1 MGLTLAPFEMKYILM
16 FTIQLY
22 WLIPKRMRRKCLFK
36 KTYSVYVYEN
46 SKNEGLITGMK
57 SLVYRFKNC
66 RHGAQ
71 LFIDPICGEKKMI
84 LLDNSILSQE
94 YISENI
100 LKSI

>member
-1 MGLTLAPFEMKYILM
+1 M
-16 FTIQLY
+16 FVIQLY

-36 KTYSVYVYEN
+36 KTCSVYVYEHT
-46 SKNEGLITGMK
+46 KNAGVIAGMK

-66 RHGAQ
+66 RHGVQ
-71 LFIDPICGEKKMI
+71 LFIDPTSGEKKMI
-84 LLDNSILSQE
+84 LPDNSIINQE